1 VLEAFHYYHTQHKGE
16 KHSESHDRIN
26 VLKCQQTDRARETE
40 SHSVAFSSGKIARV
54 RQCEISSVGA
64 SAMAGFDEA
73 EDLHPSLRN
82 VIEQDTLNWIFVG
95 GKGGVGKTTTS
106 CCLSVQLA
114 KVRPNVLIVS
124 TDPAHNLSDAFGQK
138 FGREPMKVNG
148 YDNLFCMEVDSS
160 GDAEWEQHEAALAA
174 QGIEP
179 DGLQSGM
186 GSIMKDLMTSVPG
199 IDEAMAFAELMKM
212 VQEMNYSTIVFDTA
226 PTGHTLRLLSFPKT
240 MESAIGK
247 LLDLKN
253 RFQGLLTNVT
263 AMMGP
268 GGADG
273 VEQMIQKLEQLK
285 GLIDQ
290 VHNQIKDPEKTTF
303 VCVCIPEFLSIY
315 ETERLVQELSKS
327 EIDTHNVVVNQVLF
341 PDKDA
346 EDLVEWH
353 GKNKE
358 KLPQEAKD
366 LIGKTIARKRMQ
378 DRYISQI
385 FELYEDFHVVLMPL
399 LDNEVR
405 GKDSLESFSKLLLCP
420 DEP

>member
-1 VLEAFHYYHTQHKGE
+1 
-16 KHSESHDRIN
+16 
-26 VLKCQQTDRARETE
+26 
-40 SHSVAFSSGKIARV
+40 
-54 RQCEISSVGA
+54 
-64 SAMAGFDEA
+64 MA

-82 VIEQDTLNWIFVG
+82 VIEQESLNWIFVG

-106 CCLSVQLA
+106 CCLSIQLA

-138 FGREPMKVNG
+138 FGKEPVKVNG
-148 YDNLFCMEVDSS
+148 FDNLFCMEVDSN
-160 GDAEWEQHEAALAA
+160 GHQEWEAIEAAQAA
-174 QGIEP
+174 QGAAP
-179 DGLQSGM
+179 DGLESGV

-212 VQEMNYSTIVFDTA
+212 VQEMQYSTIVFDTA

-247 LLDLKN
+247 LLELKN
-253 RFQGLLTNVT
+253 RFAGLLTQVT
-263 AMMGP
+263 AFMGQ
-268 GGADG
+268 GGAEG
-273 VEQMIQKLEQLK
+273 VEAMITKLEQLK

-290 VHNQIKDPEKTTF
+290 VHNQIRDPEKTTF

-346 EDLVEWH
+346 EDLVEWYK
-353 GKNKE
+353 GAKDA
-358 KLPQEAKD
+358 LPSEAQD

-385 FELYEDFHVVLMPL
+385 FELYEDFHVTLMPL

-405 GKDSLESFSKLLLCP
+405 GVASLESFSSLLLSP
-420 DEP
+420 EH

>member
-1 VLEAFHYYHTQHKGE
+1 MT
-16 KHSESHDRIN
+16 RI
-26 VLKCQQTDRARETE
+26 LA
-40 SHSVAFSSGKIARV
+40 
-54 RQCEISSVGA
+54 
-64 SAMAGFDEA
+64 AMA

-82 VIEQDTLNWIFVG
+82 IIEQESLNWIFVG

-138 FGREPMKVNG
+138 FGREPIKVNG
-148 YDNLFCMEVDSS
+148 FDNLFCMEVDSS
-160 GDAEWEQHEAALAA
+160 GDQEWEALEAAQAA
-174 QGIEP
+174 QGVAT
-179 DGLQSGM
+179 DGLESGV

-253 RFQGLLTNVT
+253 RFQGLLTQVT
-263 AMMGP
+263 AFMGQ
-268 GGADG
+268 GGAES
-273 VEQMIQKLEQLK
+273 VEAMITKLEQLK

-290 VHNQIKDPEKTTF
+290 VHNQIRNPEKTTF

-327 EIDTHNVVVNQVLF
+327 EIDTHNVVVNQGT
-341 PDKDA
+341 
-346 EDLVEWH
+346 H
-353 GKNKE
+353 
-358 KLPQEAKD
+358 
-366 LIGKTIARKRMQ
+366 
-378 DRYISQI
+378 
-385 FELYEDFHVVLMPL
+385 
-399 LDNEVR
+399 
-405 GKDSLESFSKLLLCP
+405 
-420 DEP
+420 

>member
-1 VLEAFHYYHTQHKGE
+1 M
-16 KHSESHDRIN
+16 S
-26 VLKCQQTDRARETE
+26 
-40 SHSVAFSSGKIARV
+40 
-54 RQCEISSVGA
+54 
-64 SAMAGFDEA
+64 A

-82 VIEQDTLNWIFVG
+82 IVDQESLNWIFVG

-106 CCLSVQLA
+106 CCLAVQLA
-114 KVRPNVLIVS
+114 KVRPNVLVVS

-138 FGREPMKVNG
+138 FGREPVKVNG
-148 YDNLFCMEVDSS
+148 FDNLFCMEVDSS
-160 GDAEWEQHEAALAA
+160 GDQEWEVIEAQQQA
-174 QGIEP
+174 QGVAP
-179 DGLQSGM
+179 DGLESGV

-212 VQEMNYSTIVFDTA
+212 VQDMNYSTIVFDTA
-226 PTGHTLRLLSFPKT
+226 PTGHTLRLLSFPRT
-240 MESAIGK
+240 MENAIGK

-253 RFQGLLTNVT
+253 RFQGLISQVT
-263 AMMGP
+263 AFMGAA
-268 GGADG
+268 GAEG
-273 VEQMIQKLEQLK
+273 IEAMITKLEQLK
-285 GLIDQ
+285 VLIDQ
-290 VHNQIKDPEKTTF
+290 VHNQIRDPEKTTF

-346 EDLVEWH
+346 EDLVEWYK
-353 GKNKE
+353 GAKE
-358 KLPQEAKD
+358 SLPSEAQD

-405 GKDSLESFSKLLLCP
+405 GVASLESFSSLLINP
-420 DEP
+420 DN

>member
-1 VLEAFHYYHTQHKGE
+1 
-16 KHSESHDRIN
+16 
-26 VLKCQQTDRARETE
+26 
-40 SHSVAFSSGKIARV
+40 
-54 RQCEISSVGA
+54 
-64 SAMAGFDEA
+64 MA
-73 EDLHPSLRN
+73 EDLDPSLKN
-82 VIEQDTLNWIFVG
+82 IVEQESLNWIFVG

-106 CCLSVQLA
+106 CCLAVQLA
-114 KVRPNVLIVS
+114 KVRPNVLVVS

-138 FGREPMKVNG
+138 FGREPVKVNG
-148 YDNLFCMEVDSS
+148 FDNLYCMEVDSS
-160 GDAEWEQHEAALAA
+160 GEQEWEAIEAAQSA
-174 QGIEP
+174 QGVAA
-179 DGLQSGM
+179 DGLESGV

-247 LLDLKN
+247 LLELKN
-253 RFQGLLTNVT
+253 RFSGLLTQVT
-263 AMMGP
+263 AFMGQ
-268 GGADG
+268 GGAEG
-273 VEQMIQKLEQLK
+273 VEAMINKLEQLK
-285 GLIDQ
+285 SLIDQ
-290 VHNQIKDPEKTTF
+290 VHNQIRNPEKTTF

-346 EDLVEWH
+346 EDLVEWY
-353 GKNKE
+353 KDAKE
-358 KLPQEAKD
+358 KLPQEAQN

-405 GKDSLESFSKLLLCP
+405 GVAALESFSSLLLNP
-420 DEP
+420 VA

>member
-1 VLEAFHYYHTQHKGE
+1 MADGE
-16 KHSESHDRIN
+16 
-26 VLKCQQTDRARETE
+26 
-40 SHSVAFSSGKIARV
+40 
-54 RQCEISSVGA
+54 
-64 SAMAGFDEA
+64 
-73 EDLHPSLRN
+73 LHPSLRN
-82 VIEQDTLNWIFVG
+82 VIDQESLNWVFVG

-138 FGREPMKVNG
+138 FGREPIKVNG

-160 GDAEWEQHEAALAA
+160 GDKEWEVHEAALAA
-174 QGIEP
+174 QGVEA
-179 DGLQSGM
+179 DGLQSGV

-253 RFQGLLTNVT
+253 RFSGMLKTVT
-263 AMMGP
+263 GMMGA
-268 GGADG
+268 GGAEG
-273 VEQMIQKLEQLK
+273 VEQMIAKLVQLK

-290 VHNQIKDPEKTTF
+290 VHNQIRNPEKTTF

-346 EDLVEWH
+346 EDLSDWY
-353 GKNKE
+353 K
-358 KLPQEAKD
+358 EAKGSLPLEAQD

-385 FELYEDFHVVLMPL
+385 FELYEDFNITLMPL

-405 GKDSLESFSKLLLCP
+405 GSAALESFSKLLLCP
-420 DEP
+420 DEEEA

>member
-1 VLEAFHYYHTQHKGE
+1 VT
-16 KHSESHDRIN
+16 
-26 VLKCQQTDRARETE
+26 
-40 SHSVAFSSGKIARV
+40 
-54 RQCEISSVGA
+54 
-64 SAMAGFDEA
+64 
-73 EDLHPSLRN
+73 
-82 VIEQDTLNWIFVG
+82 
-95 GKGGVGKTTTS
+95 GGVGKTTTS
-106 CCLSVQLA
+106 CCLAVQLA
-114 KVRPNVLIVS
+114 KVRPNVLVVS

-148 YDNLFCMEVDSS
+148 FDNLFCMEVDSS
-160 GDAEWEQHEAALAA
+160 GDQEWEQIEAQQQA
-174 QGIEP
+174 QGVAP
-179 DGLQSGM
+179 DGLESGV

-212 VQEMNYSTIVFDTA
+212 VQDMNYSTIVFDTA

-253 RFQGLLTNVT
+253 RFQGLITQVT
-263 AMMGP
+263 SFMGA
-268 GGADG
+268 GGAEG
-273 VEQMIQKLEQLK
+273 IESMIQKLEQLK
-285 GLIDQ
+285 LLIDQ
-290 VHNQIKDPEKTTF
+290 VHNQIRDPEKTTF

-346 EDLVEWH
+346 EDLVDWYKDAK
-353 GKNKE
+353 G
-358 KLPQEAKD
+358 KLPMEAQD

-385 FELYEDFHVVLMPL
+385 FELYEDFHVTLMPL

-405 GKDSLESFSKLLLCP
+405 GVASLDSFSKLLLSP
-420 DEP
+420 DQP

>member
-1 VLEAFHYYHTQHKGE
+1 
-16 KHSESHDRIN
+16 
-26 VLKCQQTDRARETE
+26 
-40 SHSVAFSSGKIARV
+40 
-54 RQCEISSVGA
+54 
-64 SAMAGFDEA
+64 MA

-82 VIEQDTLNWIFVG
+82 IVEQESLNWIFVG

-106 CCLSVQLA
+106 CCLAVQLA
-114 KVRPNVLIVS
+114 KVRPNVLVVS

-138 FGREPMKVNG
+138 FGREPVKVNG
-148 YDNLFCMEVDSS
+148 FDNLFCMEVDSS
-160 GDAEWEQHEAALAA
+160 GEQEWEAIEAAQMSQGVA
-174 QGIEP
+174 Q
-179 DGLQSGM
+179 DGLESGV

-247 LLDLKN
+247 LLELKN
-253 RFQGLLTNVT
+253 RFSALITQMT
-263 AMMGP
+263 AFMGA
-268 GGADG
+268 GGAEG
-273 VEQMIQKLEQLK
+273 IEQMIQKLEQLK
-285 GLIDQ
+285 SLIDQ
-290 VHNQIKDPEKTTF
+290 VHNQIRNPEKTTF

-346 EDLVEWH
+346 EDLVEWYS
-353 GKNKE
+353 G
-358 KLPQEAKD
+358 AKD
-366 LIGKTIARKRMQ
+366 SLPMEAQNLIGKTIARKRMQ

-405 GKDSLESFSKLLLCP
+405 GVASLESFSTLLLNP
-420 DEP
+420 VT

>member
-1 VLEAFHYYHTQHKGE
+1 MVDYNYKQFVILVYSFA
-16 KHSESHDRIN
+16 
-26 VLKCQQTDRARETE
+26 
-40 SHSVAFSSGKIARV
+40 
-54 RQCEISSVGA
+54 
-64 SAMAGFDEA
+64 
-73 EDLHPSLRN
+73 DLHLQQYN
-82 VIEQDTLNWIFVG
+82 KYFYNYFEQLHQYLQAD
-95 GKGGVGKTTTS
+95 
-106 CCLSVQLA
+106 
-114 KVRPNVLIVS
+114 
-124 TDPAHNLSDAFGQK
+124 HNPL
-138 FGREPMKVNG
+138 
-148 YDNLFCMEVDSS
+148 
-160 GDAEWEQHEAALAA
+160 
-174 QGIEP
+174 
-179 DGLQSGM
+179 
-186 GSIMKDLMTSVPG
+186 
-199 IDEAMAFAELMKM
+199 
-212 VQEMNYSTIVFDTA
+212 
-226 PTGHTLRLLSFPKT
+226 
-240 MESAIGK
+240 
-247 LLDLKN
+247 
-253 RFQGLLTNVT
+253 
-263 AMMGP
+263 
-268 GGADG
+268 
-273 VEQMIQKLEQLK
+273 IQKLEQLK

-353 GKNKE
+353 SKNKD

-385 FELYEDFHVVLMPL
+385 FELYEDFHVTLMPL

>member
-1 VLEAFHYYHTQHKGE
+1 M
-16 KHSESHDRIN
+16 S
-26 VLKCQQTDRARETE
+26 
-40 SHSVAFSSGKIARV
+40 
-54 RQCEISSVGA
+54 
-64 SAMAGFDEA
+64 
-73 EDLHPSLRN
+73 EDLHPSLKN
-82 VIEQDTLNWIFVG
+82 IVEQDSLNWIFVG

-106 CCLSVQLA
+106 CCLAVQLA
-114 KVRPNVLIVS
+114 KVRPNVLVVS

-138 FGREPMKVNG
+138 FGREPVKVNG
-148 YDNLFCMEVDSS
+148 FDNLFCMEVDSS
-160 GDAEWEQHEAALAA
+160 GEQEWEAIEAAQAA
-174 QGIEP
+174 QGVAS
-179 DGLQSGM
+179 DGLESGV

-247 LLDLKN
+247 LLELKN
-253 RFQGLLTNVT
+253 RFQGLLTQVT
-263 AMMGP
+263 AFMGQ
-268 GGADG
+268 GGAEG
-273 VEQMIQKLEQLK
+273 VEAMINKLEQLK

-290 VHNQIKDPEKTTF
+290 VHNQIRNPEKTTF

-346 EDLVEWH
+346 EDLVEWY
-353 GKNKE
+353 KDAKDT
-358 KLPQEAKD
+358 LPQEAQS

-405 GKDSLESFSKLLLCP
+405 GVAALESFSSLLLNP
-420 DEP
+420 VW

>member
-1 VLEAFHYYHTQHKGE
+1 
-16 KHSESHDRIN
+16 
-26 VLKCQQTDRARETE
+26 
-40 SHSVAFSSGKIARV
+40 
-54 RQCEISSVGA
+54 
-64 SAMAGFDEA
+64 MAGFDEG

-82 VIEQDTLNWIFVG
+82 VIDQESLNWIFVG

-174 QGIEP
+174 QGIEA

-253 RFQGLLTNVT
+253 RFQGLLMNVT
-263 AMMGP
+263 QMMGQ
-268 GGADG
+268 GGAEG
-273 VEQMIQKLEQLK
+273 VEQMIAKLEQLK

-346 EDLVEWH
+346 EDLVEWQA
-353 GKNKE
+353 KE
-358 KLPQEAKD
+358 GHKLPQEAKD